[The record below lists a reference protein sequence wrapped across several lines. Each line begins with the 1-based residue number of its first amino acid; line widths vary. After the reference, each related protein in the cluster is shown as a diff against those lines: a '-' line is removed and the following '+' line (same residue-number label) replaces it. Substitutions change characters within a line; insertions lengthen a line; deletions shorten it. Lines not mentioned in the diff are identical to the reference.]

1 MYGSLSIYY
10 KQMAEKNIRW
20 IQRFGNFKNALM
32 SFRRAIHLAGERPL
46 NELEQQGLIQ
56 SFEYTHELAWKTL
69 KDFLNHKGVQ
79 DLYGSKDTTRKAFKE
94 GLIKNG
100 TVWMEMIQCRNLTS
114 HTYDQETAEMIIGN
128 IRTTFNQEFE
138 QLNKQLNQN

>member
-1 MYGSLSIYY
+1 MV
-10 KQMAEKNIRW
+10 EKNIRW
-20 IQRFGNFKNALM
+20 IQRFGNFKKALM
-32 SFRRAIHLAGERPL
+32 SFRRAVQIADERPL

-79 DLYGSKDTTRKAFKE
+79 DLYGSKDTNRKAFKE

-100 TVWMEMIQCRNLTS
+100 TVWMEMIQCRNLT
-114 HTYDQETAEMIIGN
+114 
-128 IRTTFNQEFE
+128 
-138 QLNKQLNQN
+138 